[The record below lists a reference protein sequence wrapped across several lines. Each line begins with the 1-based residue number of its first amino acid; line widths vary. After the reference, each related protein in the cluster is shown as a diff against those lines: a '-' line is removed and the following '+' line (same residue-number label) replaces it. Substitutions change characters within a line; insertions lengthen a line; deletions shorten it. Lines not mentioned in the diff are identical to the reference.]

1 LAPVYDRLTAPMER
15 GALGRWRHRVWAE
28 VPHSGLGL
36 EIGSGTGVNFL
47 FHPLDARVIA
57 TDLSLGMLR
66 KSRPRA
72 EGRATALVASSVEAL
87 PFPDGTFDWAVATLV
102 FCEVTDP
109 IAGLAEVRRVLR
121 PGARLVL
128 LEHVRPP
135 GRLGA
140 VAAAITAI
148 SSPLVGEHFD
158 RDTEANVERAGFR
171 IRHRE
176 SLWRE
181 TVVLLT
187 AEAP

>member
-15 GALGRWRHRVWAE
+15 GALGRWRRRVWAE
-28 VPHSGLGL
+28 VPGSGSGL

-47 FHPLDARVIA
+47 FHPPDARMIA
-57 TDLSLGMLR
+57 TDVSLAMLR

-72 EGRATALVASSVEAL
+72 EGRSISLVASSVEAL

-109 IAGLAEVRRVLR
+109 VAGLTDVRRILR
-121 PGARLVL
+121 SGARLVL

-135 GRLGA
+135 GRFGTI
-140 VAAAITAI
+140 AAAITAI
-148 SSPLVGEHFD
+148 SSPLLGEHFD
-158 RDTEANVERAGFR
+158 RDTQANVERAGFR

-181 TVVLLT
+181 TVVLLI